1 MINFL
6 GHATPDA
13 IEVNTDSKAAFD
25 LCHRFTSAQ
34 NSRHIDRK
42 LFKMR
47 EMRGA
52 GTVIVKHV
60 PTDLNTADLWTKIL
74 NRQPFEKHRNV
85 ALNKAAGDGLLA
97 GRATAASGDDK
108 VA

>member
-1 MINFL
+1 MERS
-6 GHATPDA
+6 P
-13 IEVNTDSKAAFD
+13 S
-25 LCHRFTSAQ
+25 
-34 NSRHIDRK
+34 
-42 LFKMR
+42 
-47 EMRGA
+47 
-52 GTVIVKHV
+52 TVIVKHV

-97 GRATAASGDDK
+97 GRATAASGDDT